1 MQVEGGGVPL
11 VSELAAGAE
20 LETVADQRLLLQD
33 FAAVYISPQY
43 RELQVREDVLAR

>member
-1 MQVEGGGVPL
+1 MQVEGEGAPL
-11 VSELAAGAE
+11 VPELAAGAE

-33 FAAVYISPQY
+33 FAAVYCSPQY